1 MKLVQK
7 GTTQARG
14 TTKTEMIRSDID
26 ELGSV
31 TEQRSALTKPK
42 AEIHR
47 RSGTADQRK
56 EKKGKDTV
64 EGRVGKWNKRGR
76 ERETEIN
83 IQ

>member
-56 EKKGKDTV
+56 EKTLSRGVWENGTR
-64 EGRVGKWNKRGR
+64 EVGK
-76 ERETEIN
+76 ER
-83 IQ
+83 QK